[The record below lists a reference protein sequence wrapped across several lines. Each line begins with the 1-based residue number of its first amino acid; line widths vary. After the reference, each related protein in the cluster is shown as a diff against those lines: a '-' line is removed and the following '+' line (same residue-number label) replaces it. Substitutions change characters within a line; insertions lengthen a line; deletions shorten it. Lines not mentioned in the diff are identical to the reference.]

1 MNIADGLFYK
11 ENFHVLS
18 SLNIIE
24 LDRKILIYYIQNYLR
39 FNEINSFID
48 LDINKTAEKYHN
60 KTGLKFAIKL
70 YLVDNKLND
79 FYTKENFIEIKFI
92 QIFTPDDRNRIAIE
106 PMTNPSNSLNFSKEN
121 FEKYNIKIKPKQK
134 LYSNFIIEFN

>member
-39 FNEINSFID
+39 FNEINSFIY
-48 LDINKTAEKYHN
+48 LDINKTAEKYWLC
-60 KTGLKFAIKL
+60 TIWASLFGYSILG
-70 YLVDNKLND
+70 
-79 FYTKENFIEIKFI
+79 
-92 QIFTPDDRNRIAIE
+92 IA
-106 PMTNPSNSLNFSKEN
+106 NQL
-121 FEKYNIKIKPKQK
+121 
-134 LYSNFIIEFN
+134 L